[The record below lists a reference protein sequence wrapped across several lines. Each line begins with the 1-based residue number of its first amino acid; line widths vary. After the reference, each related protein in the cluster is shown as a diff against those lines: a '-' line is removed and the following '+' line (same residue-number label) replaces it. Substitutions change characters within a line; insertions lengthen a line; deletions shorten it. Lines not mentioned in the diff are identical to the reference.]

1 MRSTKNKTPFSEWLE
16 NAALDGLLHR
26 GGVRLRHI
34 KKIQTELFV
43 ANNEEGD
50 PLCIFE
56 VGKDSDLCIEY
67 EKFFLKKLPSWSLN
81 IPGYTILYR
90 KMEGRK
96 ERPIINFRVKKF
108 TPKARFVGDFSPR
121 EFAGFL
127 ASTIAICRKK
137 HEKEKLCKI

>member
-1 MRSTKNKTPFSEWLE
+1 MKSTKNKTPFSKWLE
-16 NAALDGLLHR
+16 NVALEGLLHR

-34 KKIQTELFV
+34 TKIQTELFV

-56 VGKDSDLCIEY
+56 VGKDFDLCIEY
-67 EKFFLKKLPSWSLN
+67 EKFFLKKLPPWSLK
-81 IPGYTILYR
+81 IPGYTVLYR
-90 KMEGRK
+90 RMEGRG

-108 TPKARFVGDFSPR
+108 TPKERFVGDFSSR

-127 ASTIAICRKK
+127 ASTINFCRKTHK
-137 HEKEKLCKI
+137 KENG